1 MVVFAVEGVC
11 EIGKM
16 TYELSDLWDGW
27 VWREQRAQL
36 GRWASRII

>member
-16 TYELSDLWDGW
+16 TYELSDLWKIE
-27 VWREQRAQL
+27 RL
-36 GRWASRII
+36 G